1 MYKGWSLLYYKLYEN
16 QDIDDNIAQCYLKK
30 KKKRFLPFILV
41 FIPKLFKHIFLE
53 KYIDSRFKLFV

>member
-30 KKKRFLPFILV
+30 KKK
-41 FIPKLFKHIFLE
+41 KIFAFHF
-53 KYIDSRFKLFV
+53 SFHPQAV